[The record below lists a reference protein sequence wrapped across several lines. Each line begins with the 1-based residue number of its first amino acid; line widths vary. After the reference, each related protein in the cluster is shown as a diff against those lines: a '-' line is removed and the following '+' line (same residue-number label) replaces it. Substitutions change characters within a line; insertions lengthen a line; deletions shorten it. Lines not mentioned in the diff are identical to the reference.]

1 MHTPLY
7 KYEMHIHTSP
17 CSGGGSDIRAH
28 IDALIQKGYSG
39 MVVTNHFYNGDTRI
53 DRALPWE
60 DFVDAYR
67 QDYLYGLEYARE
79 KDFDLL
85 FGLEE
90 HVGNGQE
97 ILLYGITPELI
108 AAHPELK
115 TPDPVAYAEVVH
127 AAGGLVYQ
135 AHPYRCA
142 PWILCAEPLA
152 CLDQLDGIEVHNAG
166 NHPQHTPGVE
176 GAPAAYFATLP
187 VREMVAAIQ
196 GAGLPSSLSYS
207 AGVFVCNDLLY
218 TLLHHYNGTSTRV
231 GFIHIPCLPEQAKE
245 GCPSLPLDDTVR
257 GLTVAIEAISAA
269 E

>member
-1 MHTPLY
+1 MTNPLY

-17 CSGGGSDIRAH
+17 CSGGGSDIRDH
-28 IDALIQKGYSG
+28 IDTLIQKEYSG

-53 DRALPWE
+53 DRNLSWE

-79 KDFDLL
+79 RDFDLL

-135 AHPYRCA
+135 AHPFRKA
-142 PWILCAEPLA
+142 PWIIRAEPLP
-152 CLDQLDGIEVHNAG
+152 CLDQLDGIEVFNAG
-166 NHPQHTPGVE
+166 NFP
-176 GAPAAYFATLP
+176 
-187 VREMVAAIQ
+187 EM
-196 GAGLPSSLSYS
+196 
-207 AGVFVCNDLLY
+207 N
-218 TLLHHYNGTSTRV
+218 
-231 GFIHIPCLPEQAKE
+231 EQAQKLADE
-245 GCPSLPLDDTVR
+245 LGLSCTAGSDGHGTDTAGRAGIAACERIRTNEDLVR
-257 GLTVAIEAISAA
+257 VLKSGDYTILKNI
-269 E
+269 